1 MSTLVDQTLLSNKKQ
16 QNTLIQFVKKGEKIG
31 KNETQQGKEESSH
44 QEGDKQVVE
53 VVQCSVKN
61 NISTNQP
68 EQNSD
73 CTTQGQL
80 NHCSNNIEQG
90 PKENFITLEKDTKQ
104 GDNVQDLISK
114 TNPVSMAMNTEKHC
128 AKISRCENESYGQQL
143 SDEGTTNIDTT
154 EKKSNSVWYTCPVCR
169 DEVGCSDLNGFN
181 HHIDTCLSKSVVKE
195 CSRYTPEDES
205 PKSKKTPSRKTV
217 TPKRKSSTSTPKLI
231 NSRFKT
237 LQNLGNVKYHDTVVT
252 VTQESVVTA
261 SALTDEPS
269 TSKTQ
274 ETNDTES
281 SVEKLTKFRDGKVT
295 ETLVCPVCFMEQT
308 GADLDAFN
316 QHVDSCLC
324 KGTITEILKE
334 QKHSNKRL
342 VFTVPFK

>member
-31 KNETQQGKEESSH
+31 KNETHQGKDECSY
-44 QEGDKQVVE
+44 DKQVDE
-53 VVQCSVKN
+53 LVQCSVKN
-61 NISTNQP
+61 NVSTNQP

-73 CTTQGQL
+73 STTQGQL
-80 NHCSNNIEQG
+80 HLCGNNMEQG
-90 PKENFITLEKDTKQ
+90 PNENLITVEKDGNQ
-104 GDNVQDLISK
+104 DDNVQDLVSV
-114 TNPVSMAMNTEKHC
+114 TNPVSKEMNTEKPY
-128 AKISRCENESYGQQL
+128 AKILRCENESDGQPL
-143 SDEGTTNIDTT
+143 SDEGAANINTT
-154 EKKSNSVWYTCPVCR
+154 EEKSNTVWYTCPVCR

-237 LQNLGNVKYHDTVVT
+237 SQNLGKVKFQDSVVT
-252 VTQESVVTA
+252 VTQESFVTA
-261 SALTDEPS
+261 SALSDEPS
-269 TSKTQ
+269 TSKIQ
-274 ETNDTES
+274 ETIDTES
-281 SVEKLTKFRDGKVT
+281 SVEKLTKSQDGNTT

-334 QKHSNKRL
+334 QKNSNKRL
-342 VFTVPFK
+342 VFTTCMSLK

>member
-195 CSRYTPEDES
+195 CSRYTPEGES

-237 LQNLGNVKYHDTVVT
+237 LQNLGNVKYHDPVVT

-281 SVEKLTKFRDGKVT
+281 SVEKLTKFRNGKVT

>member
-16 QNTLIQFVKKGEKIG
+16 QNTLIQFVKKGEKVG
-31 KNETQQGKEESSH
+31 KNETQQGKEECSY
-44 QEGDKQVVE
+44 QEGDKQVDG
-53 VVQCSVKN
+53 VVQCSLKN
-61 NISTNQP
+61 IISTNQP

-73 CTTQGQL
+73 CTTQSQL
-80 NHCSNNIEQG
+80 NHCGNNMEQG
-90 PKENFITLEKDTKQ
+90 PKKNFITLEKDRNQ
-104 GDNVQDLISK
+104 GDNVQDLVSV
-114 TNPVSMAMNTEKHC
+114 TNPPSTERNSENTCVKL
-128 AKISRCENESYGQQL
+128 SRCENESDGQQL
-143 SDEGTTNIDTT
+143 SDEGTADINIT
-154 EKKSNSVWYTCPVCR
+154 EEKSNTVWYTCPVCR

-205 PKSKKTPSRKTV
+205 PKSKKTPSRKTI

-231 NSRFKT
+231 KSRFKT
-237 LQNLGNVKYHDTVVT
+237 PQNLGNVKYQDLVT
-252 VTQESVVTA
+252 AVTQESVVSA
-261 SALTDEPS
+261 SALSDEPS

-274 ETNDTES
+274 EANDTES
-281 SVEKLTKFRDGKVT
+281 SVEKLTKSQDSKVT

-334 QKHSNKRL
+334 QKNSNKRL
-342 VFTVPFK
+342 AFTVSFK